1 MVLRGSSSPKPCPN
15 TKNCRMLL
23 LIDNYDSFT
32 YNLVHYLGDLGAEVE
47 IRRNDQ
53 IDVQAAMAM
62 NPAGI
67 ILSPGPCDPD
77 QAGICLALTAAAAET
92 STPLLGVCLGHQTL
106 GQAFGGKVVRAGEI
120 VHGKM
125 GMMHHKGQGVFAGLP
140 SPFAAT
146 RYHSLIVDRATLP
159 DCLEITAEL
168 EDGTIMGLQHRDLP
182 IHGVQFHP
190 ESIASQHGHDLL
202 RNFLDLTK
210 VPA

>member
-1 MVLRGSSSPKPCPN
+1 
-15 TKNCRMLL
+15 MLL

-92 STPLLGVCLGHQTL
+92 STPLLGVCLGHQTP

-120 VHGKM
+120 VHGKR
-125 GMMHHKGQGVFAGLP
+125 GMMPHKGQGVFAGLP
-140 SPFAAT
+140 SRFAAARSQCT
-146 RYHSLIVDRATLP
+146 IADRPPPPPREA
-159 DCLEITAEL
+159 I
-168 EDGTIMGLQHRDLP
+168 
-182 IHGVQFHP
+182 
-190 ESIASQHGHDLL
+190 
-202 RNFLDLTK
+202 
-210 VPA
+210 PARL